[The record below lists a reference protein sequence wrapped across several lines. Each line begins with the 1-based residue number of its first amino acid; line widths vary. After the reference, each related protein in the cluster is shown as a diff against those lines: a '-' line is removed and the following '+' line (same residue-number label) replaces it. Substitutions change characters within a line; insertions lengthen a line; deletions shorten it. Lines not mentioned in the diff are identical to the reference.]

1 MGEFVNEI
9 AKREHEY
16 LTQEYFVRDKYDK
29 YRFPEKTEEEQKKAF
44 ENTPIAY
51 RAEEKYICPS
61 EQYWEKRYYQALF
74 KTEWNSAFE
83 KLCNNYLEGLEWV
96 AYYSGDCPDWKWK
109 YNYHY
114 PPLFTDLCKYIP
126 HFETKFI
133 GQQLTSRSHTSFTPY
148 TQLAYVLP
156 KQQLK
161 LLPEKIQKFLL
172 DNYSEYYCDDYNF
185 QWAFCRYFWE
195 SHPVLPK
202 IDLICLKSGT
212 YNFVYIVNNCL
223 K

>member
-1 MGEFVNEI
+1 MRISKQRILKILNSNSKKQTI
-9 AKREHEY
+9 KRE
-16 LTQEYFVRDKYDK
+16 
-29 YRFPEKTEEEQKKAF
+29 KKGKKKR
-44 ENTPIAY
+44 
-51 RAEEKYICPS
+51 RA
-61 EQYWEKRYYQALF
+61 
-74 KTEWNSAFE
+74 
-83 KLCNNYLEGLEWV
+83 NNI
-96 AYYSGDCPDWKWK
+96 SSNHKK
-109 YNYHY
+109 KI
-114 PPLFTDLCKYIP
+114 KYIP

-202 IDLICLKSGT
+202 IDLDMLEKWDLQFRIHT
-212 YNFVYIVNNCL
+212 E
-223 K
+223 